1 MPDYDVVVIGAGFAG
16 LTAARELSRAG
27 RRVLVLEGRDRIGGR
42 TWLAER
48 MGIELELGGTW
59 VHWTQPHVWAEMR
72 RYGLGVVPSP
82 VPHVAYWWDGVRGV
96 LGDPSEF
103 IELIDM
109 PNRLLTEDARI
120 VFGQPFAPLDSELL
134 VELDGVR
141 LLDRIAALDL
151 ADDERSALI
160 AFWTL
165 NFNGRLDDAA
175 FTQALRWVALTNGDW
190 RVNFEA
196 CATYKIE
203 GGTRRLAEAIRAD
216 IDAEVRL
223 GVDVRQLHESDGVVT
238 VRTADG
244 DTLTASEVV
253 LTAPLHALGRIDIQP
268 PLEEAKRRAI
278 GEGQLGLGT
287 KIWLTLDGERAPFV
301 ALGSADW
308 PLTFFQSEYVRDGK
322 TYVIAFGPDSRA
334 IDADDVT
341 AIQELLRR
349 LVPDATVL
357 ETAAHSWV
365 DDEFSGETWP
375 MHRTGFLTRSLAA
388 LKAPSGRIRLAGS
401 DLADGWGGFIDGAIE
416 SGLRVARELLAP
428 QPAPLMPQPA
438 LLTY

>member
-1 MPDYDVVVIGAGFAG
+1 MADYDVVVVGAGFAG
-16 LTAARELSRAG
+16 LVAARELSRAG

-48 MGIELELGGTW
+48 MGMDLELGGTW

-72 RYGLGVVPSP
+72 RYAIGVAPSP
-82 VPHVAYWWDGVRGV
+82 VPHVAYWWNGVRAV
-96 LGDPSEF
+96 HGDPSEF

-109 PNRLLTEDARI
+109 PNRLLTEDARV
-120 VFGQPFAPLDSELL
+120 VFGQPFAPLDSEFLA
-134 VELDGVR
+134 ELDGVR

-151 ADDERSALI
+151 QDDERAALT

-190 RVNFEA
+190 RLNFEA
-196 CATYKIE
+196 CATYKVE
-203 GGTRRLAEAIRAD
+203 GGTRRLAESIHAD

-223 GVDVRQLHESDGVVT
+223 STDVRELHENDGVVT
-238 VRTADG
+238 LRTDAG
-244 DTLTASEVV
+244 DLVTASEVV

-268 PLEEAKRRAI
+268 PLDEAKRSAI
-278 GEGQLGLGT
+278 SAGQLGLGT
-287 KIWLTLDGERAPFV
+287 KIWLTLQGERAPFV
-301 ALGSADW
+301 AMGSAEW

-322 TYVIAFGPDSRA
+322 TYVIAFGPDGHA
-334 IDADDVT
+334 IDADDT
-341 AIQELLRR
+341 ATIQELLRR

-357 ETAAHSWV
+357 ETAGHSWV

-388 LKAPSGRIRLAGS
+388 LQAPSGRIRLAGS

-416 SGLRVARELLAP
+416 SGLRVARELLSP
-428 QPAPLMPQPA
+428 EVHP
-438 LLTY
+438 